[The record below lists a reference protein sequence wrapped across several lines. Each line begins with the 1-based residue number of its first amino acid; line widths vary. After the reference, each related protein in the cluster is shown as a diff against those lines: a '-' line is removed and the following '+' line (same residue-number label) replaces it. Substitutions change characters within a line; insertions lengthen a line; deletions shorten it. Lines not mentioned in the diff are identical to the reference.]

1 MKLWGGRFK
10 SGVNELVN
18 TFNASISIDSR
29 MYKEDILGSLA
40 HVKMLGKQGIIPAK
54 DSEKIVNGLNE
65 ILKRM
70 ENGVIHIDNSSEDI
84 HSFIES
90 TLTYYIGDE
99 GKKLHTGRSRNDQVA
114 LDTKLY
120 VKKYL
125 IVVANELL
133 NLQTVILNKAKENIN
148 TIMPG
153 YTHMQKAQPI
163 TFAHHIMAY
172 AEMLKRDYGRLL
184 DCYERMNEMPLG
196 SGALATSTYPI
207 DRNFVSNEL
216 GFNKPTVNSI
226 DSVSDR
232 DYAIE
237 ALSALSLIMMHLSR
251 FSEEVILWCTGEFN
265 FVELDDAYS
274 TGSSIMPQKKNPD
287 VAELVR
293 GKTGRVYGDLMTLLT
308 VMKGIPLAY
317 NKDMQEDKEALFDGL
332 DTVLISIQTFT
343 GMLDTMKIKKD
354 VMKKAAS
361 GGFTNATDVA
371 DYLVKKGEAFRNAHE
386 IVGKIVLYCIDENK
400 AIDDL
405 SLDEFKSFSP
415 FFEEDVYKA
424 IDLIT
429 CVEERS
435 VMGGPSSSSVQSQ
448 ISLLESFISEKMEV
462 LKCLK

>member
-54 DSEKIVNGLNE
+54 KKKKIVNGLNE

-448 ISLLESFISEKMEV
+448 ISLLENFISEKMEV

>member
-40 HVKMLGKQGIIPAK
+40 HVKMLGKQGIIPAT

-448 ISLLESFISEKMEV
+448 ISLLENFISEKMEV